1 MALHKDFPTDPHVIL
16 DPALRWF
23 PADESLR
30 DTGMEKLMPPLV
42 ATLRRKVQ
50 EFRDGGYVGACP
62 TSASLLRW
70 WFEEPHLIE
79 QAHGPSLP
87 FQYFFAQREAIETIV
102 YLHDV
107 VGAKDKHDLMRFD
120 SSGAVSSGM
129 FDESWRRYVV
139 KMATGAGK
147 TKVLSLALALRNL
160 SELAATKGLI
170 EAFKKGV
177 NELTISDKGDA
188 EISSHIRL
196 RNVRPFVVKEQA
208 YVVAKRSLF
217 NRIIGDSDFE
227 LEFAGWLD
235 KTPDVQSF
243 AKNYFAVNFRLDY
256 VKDDGSLSN
265 YYPDFIVKLTDGRIV
280 IVETKGHADVDVEP
294 KMRRL
299 TQWCEDVN
307 RVQGANKFDF
317 VYVDQKSFEQYRPTL
332 VQQLLTSFREFKQA
346 KEGEI
351 YEHSLVQVRLDVTAD
366 GYTIPKGTKGTI
378 VDIYANGK
386 AFAVEFPGIEP
397 SPAVVTMSSDSVE
410 LVVESFQ

>member
-1 MALHKDFPTDPHVIL
+1 M
-16 DPALRWF
+16 
-23 PADESLR
+23 
-30 DTGMEKLMPPLV
+30 
-42 ATLRRKVQ
+42 
-50 EFRDGGYVGACP
+50 
-62 TSASLLRW
+62 
-70 WFEEPHLIE
+70 
-79 QAHGPSLP
+79 
-87 FQYFFAQREAIETIV
+87 
-102 YLHDV
+102 
-107 VGAKDKHDLMRFD
+107 
-120 SSGAVSSGM
+120 
-129 FDESWRRYVV
+129 
-139 KMATGAGK
+139 
-147 TKVLSLALALRNL
+147 
-160 SELAATKGLI
+160 AATKGLI

-177 NELTISDKGDA
+177 NELTISDKGNA

-280 IVETKGHADVDVEP
+280 IVETKGQADVDVEP

-299 TQWCEDVN
+299 RQWREDVN
-307 RVQGANKFDF
+307 RVQGANTFDF

-351 YEHSLVQVRLDVTAD
+351 YEHSLIQLRLDVTAD
-366 GYTIPKGTKGTI
+366 GYTIPKGT
-378 VDIYANGK
+378 
-386 AFAVEFPGIEP
+386 
-397 SPAVVTMSSDSVE
+397 
-410 LVVESFQ
+410 